1 MAAFRE
7 LGFIEIQRACSCR
20 KQINVLPTAL
30 VKKRMLQ
37 IRQDGQA
44 QDVEFQS
51 LLGEDEAHKLI
62 ELLHGMVQ

>member
-7 LGFIEIQRACSCR
+7 LGFIEKQRAGSCR

-44 QDVEFQS
+44 QDAEFQS
-51 LLGEDEAHKLI
+51 LLGEDAAHKLI
-62 ELLHGMVQ
+62 ELLRGVVQ